1 MDLSGIDSPSA
12 AFVAGLVTSLHCAGM
27 CGPLACWLTPTK
39 PGEDAATVYTVYHGA
54 RIFGYG
60 VLGAVAGAVGQGP
73 LALLGDGALRY
84 APWALVLFFVAVALR
99 WDKKLPRSGF
109 LTGRWLKVQ
118 EWLRGRS
125 RLSTAAVLG
134 TATPLMPCGPLYF
147 VAALA
152 ALSGSALRGAEF
164 MLAFGL
170 GTLPLLWAVQANF
183 GWVRVRLSPAWMT
196 RLQVTLA
203 LAAALVISWRLR
215 GTLGFTGVTE
225 AANSC
230 CH

>member
-1 MDLSGIDSPSA
+1 MELSGIDSPST

-39 PGEDAATVYTVYHGA
+39 PGEDAATVYSVYHCT
-54 RIFGYG
+54 RIFAYG

-73 LALLGDGALRY
+73 LALFSSGSLRY

-109 LTGRWLKVQ
+109 LAGQWLKVQ
-118 EWLRGRS
+118 AWLRGRS

-170 GTLPLLWAVQANF
+170 GTLPLLWVVQANF
-183 GWVRVRLSPAWMT
+183 GWVRVRLSPTWMT

-215 GTLGFTGVTE
+215 GTIGFIGVTE
-225 AANSC
+225 AAHSC